1 MTHTNSKIPDD
12 NGVDFMDDFS
22 GIMKILEKNTKQ
34 RETISLKELLEFAP
48 IFRELEEDCSPD
60 EIEYRTNLANKYFQ
74 RVNRYSPI
82 EVTGINGEVL
92 FTLPPSQRTL
102 NLLEN
107 TQIVS
112 EISGNWEKFAPHQ
125 QKMALKILEN
135 NIFHSQKLEVSEVTT
150 LRTIIHQMDIHV
162 LYHTNPEFK
171 AMVDAQI
178 EISEIEELPDNES
191 LTYGSDMPDYDIYDD
206 QLEDE

>member
-1 MTHTNSKIPDD
+1 
-12 NGVDFMDDFS
+12 
-22 GIMKILEKNTKQ
+22 
-34 RETISLKELLEFAP
+34 
-48 IFRELEEDCSPD
+48 
-60 EIEYRTNLANKYFQ
+60 
-74 RVNRYSPI
+74 
-82 EVTGINGEVL
+82 
-92 FTLPPSQRTL
+92 
-102 NLLEN
+102 
-107 TQIVS
+107 
-112 EISGNWEKFAPHQ
+112 
-125 QKMALKILEN
+125 MALKILEN